1 MQAQM
6 LTSKFGGELISFKL
20 NGEEKI
26 HQGKDC
32 VDENGKI
39 YWQRHSP
46 ILFPVVGKLKKN
58 QTIIGGRTYE
68 MPQHGFA
75 RDLEFEPLTKLDNF
89 HSYMLKSNKY
99 TLSRYPYDFELYA
112 TYRIDGN
119 KLTTIYKVIN
129 TGITNMPFGI
139 GGHPA
144 FKIDLEQLKK
154 GNYYIEFEED
164 EEKLPFAKAEVVRL
178 MKENLD
184 DDKMIRERVKVEMNK
199 FLGEVLKNV
208 CKQLNDYPYTTIEYE
223 MLKESTYP
231 YTNITR
237 INQEKERILLHL
249 EAIKADC
256 NALAMDVQ
264 RTLKL
269 KDVAEEDDLSSFL
282 AHDDEETEEEE

>member
-1 MQAQM
+1 M
-6 LTSKFGGELISFKL
+6 SD
-20 NGEEKI
+20 EEMI
-26 HQGKDC
+26 
-32 VDENGKI
+32 EE
-39 YWQRHSP
+39 
-46 ILFPVVGKLKKN
+46 
-58 QTIIGGRTYE
+58 TTE
-68 MPQHGFA
+68 
-75 RDLEFEPLTKLDNF
+75 EF
-89 HSYMLKSNKY
+89 
-99 TLSRYPYDFELYA
+99 
-112 TYRIDGN
+112 I
-119 KLTTIYKVIN
+119 
-129 TGITNMPFGI
+129 
-139 GGHPA
+139 
-144 FKIDLEQLKK
+144 
-154 GNYYIEFEED
+154 EED

-184 DDKMIRERVKVEMNK
+184 DDKMIRERVKVEVNNS
-199 FLGEVLKNV
+199 LGEVLKNE